1 MPRRSAPEPS
11 RAPDPEVA
19 DPIVPE
25 DDASASVAAARA
37 DLSDLPV
44 LGITRR
50 RAGYLLGVLLA
61 AWVLIVFARQ
71 VTDAAAAS
79 ATADAMRVANA
90 QASAQVAGLEREL
103 DLIRRQEF
111 IAQQARLYRIGQG
124 KELPFTLDPD
134 APPLASDAP
143 GSAAVKLGAEPVGRS
158 PLDAWLEVLF
168 GPEG

>member
-1 MPRRSAPEPS
+1 MPRRSALEPS

-19 DPIVPE
+19 DPSVPQ
-25 DDASASVAAARA
+25 DDASASGVAPRH

-61 AWVLIVFARQ
+61 GWVLVVFARQ
-71 VTDAAAAS
+71 VSDAAAAG
-79 ATADAMRVANA
+79 ATADTMRVANA
-90 QASAQVAGLEREL
+90 TAAAEVAGLEREL
-103 DLIRRQEF
+103 ELIRRQEF
-111 IAQQARLYRIGQG
+111 IAQQARLYRFGVG
-124 KELPFTLDPD
+124 KEIPFTLDPN
-134 APPLASDAP
+134 APPLPSDAP
-143 GSAAVKLGAEPVGRS
+143 GSAAVKLGAEPADRS